1 MEKILKLKFKLYL
14 IYLDRIKV
22 VGSCPMNLQYYPMDR
37 QLCTLEFESYG
48 FSTADISYVWKR
60 YGRNGLELPE
70 FKVVGI
76 KILQKLEFLSTGKTL
91 L

>member
-1 MEKILKLKFKLYL
+1 
-14 IYLDRIKV
+14 
-22 VGSCPMNLQYYPMDR
+22 MNLQYYPMDR

-48 FSTADISYVWKR
+48 FSTADISYVWPKGQR
-60 YGRNGLELPE
+60 SVGTNGLELPE

-76 KILQKLEFLSTGKTL
+76 KIIQKLEFLSTGKTL